1 MSASVDTPIARA
13 GTTSQPTFSVVVPVL
28 NSTADLKHCLK
39 ALASSEFRD
48 FEVLV
53 VDDGSTEP
61 VKPLVDE
68 FGFAYVRIAGPGGP
82 ARARNRGVALVRG
95 RYVVF
100 VDADVCLHSD
110 ALTHFASTFAA
121 NPNVD
126 AIIGSYDDAPARP
139 NFLSQYKNLFH
150 HYVHQCSA
158 GEVITFWS
166 GCGAMRRD
174 LFLEFGGFDE
184 QRYRRPAI
192 EDIELGTWLSAAGHR
207 IVLDGR
213 IVGKHRKRWTLR
225 NLVMTDIFDRGVPWT
240 RLMLRA
246 GKIANTLNVKP
257 VQRITVA
264 LAFLTVLLLV
274 PAAIWWP
281 ILALVS
287 IVLAAVVTILNLNF
301 YRFFLKRSGLWFT
314 VRVVP
319 LHWLYFGCCGVSVVL
334 GTLLHYLEKISTKP
348 TMPLRT
354 DAHAK

>member
-1 MSASVDTPIARA
+1 MDTIA
-13 GTTSQPTFSVVVPVL
+13 GTATAKQGMASHPTLSVVVPVY
-28 NSTADLKHCLK
+28 NSTADLKHCLA
-39 ALASSEFRD
+39 ALAASEFRD
-48 FEVLV
+48 FEVIV

-61 VKPLVDE
+61 VQPLVDE
-68 FGFAYVRIAGPGGP
+68 FGFSYVRIAGPGGP

-95 RYVVF
+95 HYVVF
-100 VDADVCLHSD
+100 VDADVCVHKD
-110 ALTHFASTFAA
+110 ALTHFASAFAA
-121 NPNVD
+121 DPSVE
-126 AIIGSYDDAPARP
+126 AVIGSYDDAPAKP

-150 HYVHQCSA
+150 HYVHQEAA

-166 GCGAMRRD
+166 GCGAMRRE

-192 EDIELGTWLSAAGHR
+192 EDIELGTWLSAAGHK

-213 IVGKHRKRWTLR
+213 IVGQHRKLWTIR
-225 NLVMTDIFDRGVPWT
+225 NLLTTDIFDRGVPWT

-257 VQRITVA
+257 VQRISVA
-264 LAFLTVLLLV
+264 LAFLAVLLA

-281 ILALVS
+281 AIALVS
-287 IVLAAVVTILNLNF
+287 IALAVAVTILNLNF

-314 VRVVP
+314 LRVVP
-319 LHWLYFGCCGVSVVL
+319 LHWLYFGCCGVSVIL
-334 GTLLHYLEKISTKP
+334 GTLLHYLEKGSTKP

-354 DAHAK
+354 DAHAE